1 MYSEKKLSRLD
12 QRTNLGLTLCY
23 VNLSEYEIDF
33 GKKRCVQIDTMT
45 GTNINTIEIK

>member
-1 MYSEKKLSRLD
+1 MYTGKKLSRLD
-12 QRTNLGLTLCY
+12 QRINLGLTLYY

-45 GTNINTIEIK
+45 GTSINTLEIK